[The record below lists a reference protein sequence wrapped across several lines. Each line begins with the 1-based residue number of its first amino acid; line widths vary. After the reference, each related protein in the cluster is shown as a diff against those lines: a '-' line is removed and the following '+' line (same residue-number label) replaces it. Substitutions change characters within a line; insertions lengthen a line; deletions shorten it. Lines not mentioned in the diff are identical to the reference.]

1 MSASRRLNSP
11 TNSRLLRA
19 IAAGA
24 LACLIGTMPAE
35 EDSPEERWLSAYAW
49 VQTGDRLAAAN
60 QWPLALGSYLEART
74 QIEEL
79 TGKFPGFEP
88 EVVSYRL
95 ELLDQAI
102 SGAEQLLTT
111 DEHDVMMKYLDFI
124 ESLKEG
130 ERLRYARDFRNAHT
144 TLALARSILDEIIAT
159 KPSEFRNAVE
169 SQHQRLDSALTWL
182 EEQLD
187 IRTRRPS
194 SATLP
199 DTVDWGT
206 TRFVKEED
214 LPKGSTAPIRSTLF
228 PDGAFEILDD
238 PPKPAETDPKTTP
251 ISPE

>member
-1 MSASRRLNSP
+1 MSALDRLNPLFPRRL
-11 TNSRLLRA
+11 LA
-19 IAAGA
+19 VIAAV
-24 LACLIGTMPAE
+24 CLTCPAGVGVAE
-35 EDSPEERWLSAYAW
+35 EDDPAARWLSAYAW

-79 TGKFPGFEP
+79 TAKFPGFEP
-88 EVVSYRL
+88 EVVSYRRG
-95 ELLDQAI
+95 LLDQAI
-102 SGAEQLLTT
+102 SGVEELLTT

-159 KPSEFRNAVE
+159 KPDAFRDAVE
-169 SQHQRLDSALTWL
+169 SQHKRLDSELAWL

-194 SATLP
+194 SPSIT

-206 TRFVKEED
+206 TRFVKEAD
-214 LPKGSTAPIRSTLF
+214 LPSGSAAPIRSTLF
-228 PDGAFEILDD
+228 PDGAFEILDE
-238 PPKPAETDPKTTP
+238 PEKPVEKNRKTTP
-251 ISPE
+251 LAPE